1 MNTYQA
7 LSSVAH
13 RLKVSE
19 PDLMDFEQRRW
30 ISCVKKNGSVF
41 LSSRDEYKAKFILH
55 LRCLRLTDEEIGKV
69 MDAEEPPYSLARI
82 PSIIGRPVGL
92 PLDAG
97 MITVEAVLQIEIEDA
112 RTEAGLLLLRANG
125 KTGI

>member
-1 MNTYQA
+1 VRGSGCTEEQEASGDTSMNTYQP
-7 LSSVAH
+7 LSIVAH

-30 ISCVKKNGSVF
+30 ISSVKKNGSVF

-69 MDAEEPPYSLARI
+69 MDSEEPPYSLARI
-82 PSIIGRPVGL
+82 PNIIGRPVGL
-92 PLDAG
+92 PA
-97 MITVEAVLQIEIEDA
+97 
-112 RTEAGLLLLRANG
+112 
-125 KTGI
+125 

>member
-1 MNTYQA
+1 MNTYQP
-7 LSSVAH
+7 LSSIAH

-30 ISCVKKNGSVF
+30 ISCVKRNGSVF

-55 LRCLRLTDEEIGKV
+55 LRRLRLTDEEIGKV

-82 PSIIGRPVGL
+82 PNIIGRPISV
-92 PLDAG
+92 P
-97 MITVEAVLQIEIEDA
+97 V
-112 RTEAGLLLLRANG
+112 
-125 KTGI
+125 

>member
-1 MNTYQA
+1 MNTYQP

-30 ISCVKKNGSVF
+30 IASVKKNGSVF

-55 LRCLRLTDEEIGKV
+55 LRRLHLTDEEIGKV
-69 MDAEEPPYSLARI
+69 MDSEDPPYSLARI
-82 PSIIGRPVGL
+82 PNIIGRAVGL
-92 PLDAG
+92 
-97 MITVEAVLQIEIEDA
+97 
-112 RTEAGLLLLRANG
+112 RA
-125 KTGI
+125 